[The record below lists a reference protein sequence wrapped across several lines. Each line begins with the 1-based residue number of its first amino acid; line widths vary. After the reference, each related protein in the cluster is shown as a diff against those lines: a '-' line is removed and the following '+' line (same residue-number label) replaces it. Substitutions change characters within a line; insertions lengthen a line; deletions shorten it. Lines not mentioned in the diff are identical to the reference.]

1 MAIPFTHKDV
11 GHAEHHKLA
20 SQIAEV
26 FGWPL
31 SEVFSTKSRKA
42 LKIRN
47 TTLTRILTKPFVV
60 PAALLLGTLLTIL
73 LALVQVVQIPLGALP
88 EDSMRLNA
96 TPVWHFMHVL
106 GGATFGILGPLQFG
120 RVLMR
125 RYGRLHRVMGRVFV
139 AAGAMIALSSLSL
152 LWHFPDTYS
161 VAVNVGR
168 LLFGI
173 ALGVALAIAMQAIRE
188 RDFIR
193 HRNWM
198 IRAYAIG
205 MGATAV
211 TMLFFPIYAITGE
224 PPTGLAADIIFLG
237 SWTACV
243 VFAEGLVRRI

>member
-1 MAIPFTHKDV
+1 MTR
-11 GHAEHHKLA
+11 
-20 SQIAEV
+20 
-26 FGWPL
+26 W
-31 SEVFSTKSRKA
+31 
-42 LKIRN
+42 
-47 TTLTRILTKPFVV
+47 LTRPFVV
-60 PAALLLGTLLTIL
+60 PAALFFGTLLTII

-88 EDSMRLNA
+88 EDSLRLSA
-96 TPVWHFMHVL
+96 APVWHFMHVL
-106 GGATFGILGPLQFG
+106 GGATFGILGPIQFG

-125 RYGRLHRVMGRVFV
+125 KYGLLHRVMGRVFV
-139 AAGAMIALSSLSL
+139 AAGAMISLSALSL

-161 VAVNVGR
+161 VAMNSAR

-173 ALGVALAIAMQAIRE
+173 ALGVALAMAMLAIRK
-188 RDFIR
+188 RDFTR

-211 TMLFFPIYAITGE
+211 TMIFFPIYAITGE
-224 PPTGLAADIIFLG
+224 PPTGLVSDILFLG

>member
-1 MAIPFTHKDV
+1 M
-11 GHAEHHKLA
+11 
-20 SQIAEV
+20 
-26 FGWPL
+26 
-31 SEVFSTKSRKA
+31 SRYF
-42 LKIRN
+42 
-47 TTLTRILTKPFVV
+47 TKPVVV
-60 PAALLLGTLLTIL
+60 PAALFFGTLLTII

-88 EDSMRLNA
+88 EDSMRLSA
-96 TPVWHFMHVL
+96 VPVRHFMHVV
-106 GGATFGILGPLQFG
+106 GGATFGILGPIQFS

-125 RYGRLHRVMGRVFV
+125 RYGLLHRVMGRVFV
-139 AAGAMIALSSLSL
+139 AAGAMISLSSLSL
-152 LWHFPDTYS
+152 LWHFPVTSS
-161 VAVNVGR
+161 VAISSGR

-173 ALGVALAIAMQAIRE
+173 ALGLALAIAMQAIHK

-211 TMLFFPIYAITGE
+211 TMVFFPIYLIMGE
-224 PPTGLAADIIFLG
+224 PPMGVVVDIVFLG